1 MLACLESEG
10 WGKTEEVFMSRMFR
24 NAGLVAVL
32 SLASGLGVLAGSAS
46 AQSTYTSVPFNQG
59 SLYYSPSYA
68 SPSGEA
74 TYAPPQIYG
83 SDYYRSQQA
92 AGYYQPDNDTYAPG
106 MNGYPY
112 ASFAPRN
119 PSLRL
124 LHRPYFPARRGLGL
138 AKPWLWYD

>member
-1 MLACLESEG
+1 M
-10 WGKTEEVFMSRMFR
+10 FRMFR
-24 NAGLVAVL
+24 TAGPVVAL
-32 SLASGLGVLAGSAS
+32 SLASSLGVLAGPAS
-46 AQSTYTSVPFNQG
+46 AQSTYASVPFHQG

-74 TYAPPQIYG
+74 TYAPPQIYAF
-83 SDYYRSQQA
+83 DDYRSQQA
-92 AGYYQPDNDTYAPG
+92 AGYYQPYNGTYAPG

-112 ASFAPRN
+112 ASFAPRG